1 MGTDIHGVMQKKVA
15 GGWEDVPTEYNENR
29 HYQLFAVLAG
39 VRNGYGFAGC
49 PTGDAVTPI
58 AQPRGLPEDF
68 DIEDGRHPIPAL
80 EIMSKWR
87 QKYHEEDESLEVWMG
102 DHSHSWLSGQEMLD
116 AFDHLPTITKT
127 GILSREKYDRWD
139 KSSAPSSYAGGVTGN
154 GVVVIG
160 SIAEAGSHPEWTHI
174 RCTWQRDLKDELAY
188 FFDEVRRLVE
198 LHGEVRY
205 VFGFDS

>member
-1 MGTDIHGVMQKKVA
+1 MGTDIHGVMQKKVN
-15 GGWEDVPTEYNENR
+15 GRWEDTPSEYNEER
-29 HYQLFAVLAG
+29 HYQLFAVLAD

-49 PTGDAVTPI
+49 QTGDEVRPI
-58 AQPRGLPEDF
+58 ARPRGLPEDF
-68 DIEDGRHPIPAL
+68 AVEDDLHPITKL
-80 EIMSKWR
+80 EHMSEWC

-127 GILSREKYDRWD
+127 GILSRAEYEQWD
-139 KSSAPSSYAGGVTGN
+139 KKTPPPTYCGGVSGN

-174 RCTWQRDLKDELAY
+174 RCTWQRDLNDELAY
-188 FFDEVRRLVE
+188 FFDEVRRLVD
-198 LHGEVRY
+198 LHGDIRY